1 MKEDNIDS
9 IIREALVTREIKPS
23 NSSWDRIAVQ
33 LEEKKKVKVTRTK
46 LQYYAAASILVLA
59 GLSIYFYTLSI
70 HRVPSKI
77 AETITSKKDTSDLT
91 IEKETIVKPS
101 KTKPIKSIAL
111 ENKSN
116 NVIPKIIVKETL
128 PIKLPTENLA
138 SSSIQS
144 KKEILPTPVET
155 LETKDNKNSIKVDP
169 KALLFAVTHDREEV
183 MAYYTA
189 HKLNREVLMDSIRVE
204 LDKANL
210 TISPDLILAAVEE
223 DILQEKLEKNFMHT
237 VKLKISDIAIAI
249 AERNK

>member
-9 IIREALVTREIKPS
+9 IIREALATREIKPS

-59 GLSIYFYTLSI
+59 GLSIYFYTLNI

-77 AETITSKKDTSDLT
+77 AETTISKKDTSDVT
-91 IEKETIVKPS
+91 IEKEIIVKPS
-101 KTKPIKSIAL
+101 KTEPVKSIAL
-111 ENKSN
+111 ANKSN
-116 NVIPKIIVKETL
+116 IIPKTILEETL
-128 PIKLPTENLA
+128 PSNLPTENLA
-138 SSSIQS
+138 SSSI
-144 KKEILPTPVET
+144 KPNKEVIPTPIET
-155 LETKDNKNSIKVDP
+155 LETKENKNSIQVDP

-210 TISPDLILAAVEE
+210 TISPELILAAVEN
-223 DILQEKLEKNFMHT
+223 DILQETLEGNFMHT